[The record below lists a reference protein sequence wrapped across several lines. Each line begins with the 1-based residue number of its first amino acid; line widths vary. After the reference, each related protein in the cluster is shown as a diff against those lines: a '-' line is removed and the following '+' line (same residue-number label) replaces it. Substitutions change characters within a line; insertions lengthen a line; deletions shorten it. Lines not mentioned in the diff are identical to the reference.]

1 MLVFDE
7 RRKNFRKSAWQVIAR
22 KKIFARA
29 FQGDIR
35 ACFSRRYKAK
45 LSLHLFQSV
54 LAPFQRGACN
64 EEKFRRGVC
73 QGML

>member
-1 MLVFDE
+1 MVSYRTQE
-7 RRKNFRKSAWQVIAR
+7 
-22 KKIFARA
+22 
-29 FQGDIR
+29 DIH

-54 LAPFQRGACN
+54 PAPFQRGACN
-64 EEKFRRGVC
+64 EEKIRRGVC